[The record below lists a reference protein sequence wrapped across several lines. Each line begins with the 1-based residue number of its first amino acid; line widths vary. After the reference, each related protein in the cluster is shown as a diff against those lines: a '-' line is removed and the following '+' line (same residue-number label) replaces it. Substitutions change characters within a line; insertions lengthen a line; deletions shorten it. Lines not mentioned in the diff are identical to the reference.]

1 MFKLKNMNNYK
12 SLNYALY
19 ESSYSQEVPTE
30 QLYLIHY
37 NKIPS
42 KYSNS
47 KSYNKTILDYFTW
60 IGFKMK
66 SIISH
71 QERRIDANSVHCQRL
86 YEHEEKKMLIRTF
99 NEYDNKETLNLE
111 YLYDGEDDK
120 LDDLINLKDL
130 KKYEVEKK
138 KSNISLIK
146 VEVGGHLDTEDFN
159 LNVPDIDLKLNYGE
173 SFLKI
178 HNLIEE
184 RLNKDYDKG
193 IILLH
198 GDPGTG
204 KTTYLKYLTSL
215 IKNKTILFVP
225 PSMAESLSEPAIIPF
240 LMEYKNSILIIEDA
254 EKVIS
259 DREINGSSVGVSN
272 ILNLT
277 DGILGDCLGIQIIA
291 TFNMRRE
298 KIDSALLRKGRLI
311 AEHKFEKLNK
321 NETNKLLEHLKKD
334 FVSNEPM
341 SLADIYNVDI
351 ETYKTEDNNGR
362 IGFYGNN

>member
-1 MFKLKNMNNYK
+1 MFKLNYMSK
-12 SLNYALY
+12 YTSLNYPLY
-19 ESSYSQEVPTE
+19 ESSYSQEIPTE
-30 QLYLIHY
+30 LLFITHY
-37 NKIPS
+37 NILPS

-47 KSYNKTILDYFTW
+47 KKYNKKILEYFTS

-66 SIISH
+66 CIISH
-71 QERRIDANSVHCQRL
+71 QERRIDTSSIYCTRL
-86 YEHEEKKMLIRTF
+86 YEYKQKKMFIRTF
-99 NEYDNKETLNLE
+99 NESESKDTLNFELI
-111 YLYDGEDDK
+111 YDGEK
-120 LDDLINLKDL
+120 NSIYDLINFEDL
-130 KKYEVEKK
+130 KIYEVEKK

-146 VEVGGHLDTEDFN
+146 VEVGGHLDTEDFY
-159 LNVPDIDLKLNYGE
+159 LNVPNIDLELNYGE
-173 SFLKI
+173 SFLKV
-178 HNLIEE
+178 HRLIEE

-215 IKNKTILFVP
+215 IKNKNILFVP
-225 PSMAESLSEPAIIPF
+225 PSMAESLSEPTIIPF

-291 TFNMRRE
+291 TFNMKRE

-321 NETNKLLEHLKKD
+321 NETNKLLVHLKKD
-334 FVSNEPM
+334 FISNESM

-351 ETYKTEDNNGR
+351 ETYKTEENNGR